1 MELVSPD
8 FVRRKGCTIEAPDP
22 EREEVQ
28 FVDGSIARTQGQ
40 VTMRFEAY
48 GDASEAAKPTKA
60 HYRKFYVLDG
70 LTTDVL
76 LGEGLLYGINAF
88 TEHASSFVDLQNVD
102 RSVELKGIAWL
113 DRAEQRLAGIFG
125 GDLSRLSSTPSVG
138 GAGKTPITLPV
149 LIKQ

>member
-1 MELVSPD
+1 
-8 FVRRKGCTIEAPDP
+8 
-22 EREEVQ
+22 
-28 FVDGSIARTQGQ
+28 
-40 VTMRFEAY
+40 MRFETY
-48 GDASEAAKPTKA
+48 SDASEAAKPTKA
-60 HYRKFYVLDG
+60 RYRKFYVLDG

-102 RSVELKGIAWL
+102 RSVELKGIVWL
-113 DRAEQRLAGIFG
+113 DRAEQQLAGIFG

-149 LIKQ
+149 LVKQ